1 MFFWTIKTK
10 SSKWRKIGIF
20 ANGLVIVFVIN
31 LKIFHPFVRSK
42 IAKKKRVSL
51 YLRLKKLF

>member
-51 YLRLKKLF
+51 YLR